1 MLKPHIG
8 CAVLAIPR
16 PSLKSDGSMSCTSS
30 VLNLSGHK
38 DEALCRLLAERACV
52 SYQKTCLCTGGF
64 HVDNMSAQQIQ
75 EVVQA
80 VEGLAPEEY
89 YKEKAKTKMDERN
102 NCPQCPR
109 HCPADAL
116 SCGRGRAYF
125 DQENDAPKQGHGHGE
140 HDHKNRGS
148 HEEHGDH
155 HSKPGKN
162 TVEGL
167 LRICGHKLHHG
178 GVDGDLCAALSEGEQ
193 KQLKELL
200 TKLVESWN

>member
-38 DEALCRLLAERACV
+38 DETLCRLLSERACV

-89 YKEKAKTKMDERN
+89 YKERRILKCMSGTTAPSVLAT
-102 NCPQCPR
+102 
-109 HCPADAL
+109 AL
-116 SCGRGRAYF
+116 WM
-125 DQENDAPKQGHGHGE
+125 P
-140 HDHKNRGS
+140 
-148 HEEHGDH
+148 
-155 HSKPGKN
+155 
-162 TVEGL
+162 
-167 LRICGHKLHHG
+167 
-178 GVDGDLCAALSEGEQ
+178 
-193 KQLKELL
+193 
-200 TKLVESWN
+200 